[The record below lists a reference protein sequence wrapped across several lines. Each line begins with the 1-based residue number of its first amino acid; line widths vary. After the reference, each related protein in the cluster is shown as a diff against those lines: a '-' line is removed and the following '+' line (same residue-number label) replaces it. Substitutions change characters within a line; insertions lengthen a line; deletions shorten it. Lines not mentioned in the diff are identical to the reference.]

1 MRAAEKVA
9 AAYRL
14 GHKDGYEEGWADA
27 WESRCLNCEEP
38 IEVLDWCY
46 SCEKLKAEPPTKT
59 GPRPTVM
66 DRNLDPGPCLYGHT
80 RRWGSDRWVC
90 DECLH
95 MYYER
100 RKAARKVHA

>member
-1 MRAAEKVA
+1 MGRRATTTRANAMRCPV
-9 AAYRL
+9 
-14 GHKDGYEEGWADA
+14 
-27 WESRCLNCEEP
+27 CEEP
-38 IEVLDWCY
+38 VDLLDWCY
-46 SCEKLKAEPPTKT
+46 SCEKFKAEHVTKPPSPR
-59 GPRPTVM
+59 GRHRPTVM

>member
-1 MRAAEKVA
+1 MGRRATTTRAHAMRCPV
-9 AAYRL
+9 
-14 GHKDGYEEGWADA
+14 
-27 WESRCLNCEEP
+27 CEEP
-38 IEVLDWCY
+38 TELLDWCY

-90 DECLH
+90 DQCLH